1 MNPIEPSAQPIDA
14 LMTKL
19 NISNA
24 ELVAAST
31 RQLTFKVVQKAR
43 KGKPLTPNLQ
53 MKVLEAMNAL
63 KPERAFSLKDLFNYG

>member
-1 MNPIEPSAQPIDA
+1 MDPVSQPIDA

-43 KGKPLTPNLQ
+43 KGKTLTPNLQ

-63 KPERAFSLKDLFNYG
+63 KPDSAFSLEDLFNYG